1 MSIFEDRVYSLGR
14 EDKRRLLTAELN
26 ELTQHHFRWCEPY
39 SKILRARGLGDVAI
53 KDLEDVPFIPVR
65 LFKTHDLSSIEKAEV
80 AKTLTSSG
88 TTGQAVSRI
97 FLDKETASVQS
108 KTLVRIMQNFLG
120 KSRLPMVVVDH
131 PGVIQNRDAF
141 SARGAGIRGMS
152 TFGRKIFYA
161 LRDEDMSLDF
171 EGMLKFI
178 QENPDQPIL
187 FFGFTFMVWEYLLQE
202 LVRTDRRISV
212 PQGILVHSGGWKK
225 LVDRRVDNQ
234 TFKEV
239 VRDRTNIS
247 KVHDFYGMVEQV
259 GSVFVECEA
268 GRLHAPAHSDVII
281 RSPSTWKV
289 LPHGEVGVVQV
300 VSRLPR
306 SYPGH
311 SLLTEDEGMIEGEDN
326 CECGRLGKHF
336 RVFGRIAEA
345 EARGCSDTHSG
356 QTA

>member
-14 EDKRRLLTAELN
+14 EDKRRLLTAELDT
-26 ELTQHHFRWCEPY
+26 LTRHHFRCCEPY
-39 SKILRARGLGDVAI
+39 AKILRARGLGEFAI

-65 LFKTHDLSSIEKAEV
+65 LFKTHDLSSIGSAKV

-131 PGVIQNRDAF
+131 PGVIANRDAF

-161 LRDEDMSLDF
+161 LRDEDLSLDI
-171 EGMLKFI
+171 EGMFKFI
-178 QENPDQPIL
+178 EENPDQPIL

-225 LVDRRVDNQ
+225 LVDRRVDNK
-234 TFKEV
+234 TFKEA

-268 GRLHAPAHSDVII
+268 GHLHAPAHSDVII
-281 RSPSTWKV
+281 RSPSTWEV
-289 LPHGEVGVVQV
+289 LPHGEPGVIQV

-311 SLLTEDEGMIEGEDN
+311 SLLTEDEGMIDGEDD

-345 EARGCSDTHSG
+345 EVRGCSDTHSG

>member
-14 EDKRRLLTAELN
+14 EDKRRLLTAELDA
-26 ELTQHHFRWCEPY
+26 LTRHHFRCCEPY
-39 SKILRARGLGDVAI
+39 AKILRARGLGEFAI

-65 LFKTHDLSSIEKAEV
+65 LFKTHDLSSIGSAEV

-131 PGVIQNRDAF
+131 PGVIANRDAF

-161 LRDEDMSLDF
+161 LRDEDMSLDI
-171 EGMLKFI
+171 EGMFKFI
-178 QENPDQPIL
+178 EENPDQPIL

-225 LVDRRVDNQ
+225 LVDRRVDNK
-234 TFKEV
+234 TFKEA

-268 GRLHAPAHSDVII
+268 GHLHAPAHSDVII
-281 RSPSTWKV
+281 RSPSTWEA
-289 LPHGEVGVVQV
+289 LPYGEAGVIQV

-311 SLLTEDEGMIEGEDN
+311 SLLTEDEGMIDGEDD